1 MNCIVADNTFRARN
15 RVDQDLDGEIF
26 PSRTFVIRQLRG
38 CIIHHNIMQSGMKV
52 SPILDLGEHEDEILI
67 ESNIGR
73 PTRELTPWYP
83 VFESDKREAEKRE
96 KKEEK

>member
-1 MNCIVADNTFRARN
+1 
-15 RVDQDLDGEIF
+15 
-26 PSRTFVIRQLRG
+26 
-38 CIIHHNIMQSGMKV
+38 MQSGMKV